1 MGTALITGATSGIGL
16 ELAWQL
22 ATAGHRLVL
31 VARDEER
38 LETTAGHLHAVTGVE
53 VEVLPADLALVKGR
67 KAAIER
73 IEQEDKPVGLLVNNA
88 GFGLGQQVV
97 GGSVRREEQAVD
109 VMIRAVLTLS
119 KAAAESM
126 VPRGRGAILNV
137 SSIAAHTAMGSYSA
151 HKAWVRTFS
160 EALASELAGTG
171 VTATV
176 LCPGLVRTGFHDA
189 AGIDAAVWPAVG
201 WIDVEKV
208 ATDALRAVRRG
219 QVLCTPSLRYKVLT
233 AGLRLTPRVL
243 VRAVAGAER
252 YARSV

>member
-22 ATAGHRLVL
+22 ATAGHRIVL

-38 LETTAGHLHAVTGVE
+38 LETTARHLHAVTGSE
-53 VEVLPADLALVKGR
+53 VEVLAADLALVKGR
-67 KAAIER
+67 KAVIER
-73 IEQEDKPVGLLVNNA
+73 IEQEEYPVGLLVNNA
-88 GFGLGQQVV
+88 GFGLGQAVV
-97 GGSVRREEQAVD
+97 GGSMRREEQAID
-109 VMIRAVLTLS
+109 VMIRAVLMLS
-119 KAAAESM
+119 KAAAEAM

-137 SSIAAHTAMGSYSA
+137 SSIAAQTAMGSYSA

-171 VTATV
+171 VTVTA

-189 AGIDAAVWPAVG
+189 AGIDASVWPSVG
-201 WIDVEKV
+201 WIDVEQV
-208 ATDALRAVRRG
+208 ATEALQAVRRG
-219 QVLCTPSLRYKVLT
+219 QVLCTPSWRYKLLT
-233 AGLRLTPRVL
+233 AGLRAAPRAL

-252 YARSV
+252 YRRSV